1 MARILSKLERVLEI
15 LCDGSWHTELQ
26 LCATA
31 EISWRALN
39 GLVHFLTKYELV
51 DYDEAQE
58 RVKLQED
65 FADVLVALGRSD
77 YTI

>member
-1 MARILSKLERVLEI
+1 MRILSKVEKVLEI

-26 LCATA
+26 LCVTA
-31 EISWRALN
+31 EISWRALK
-39 GLVHFLTKYELV
+39 GLLHFLTKYELV

-65 FADVLVALGRSD
+65 FANVLVALGRAN